1 MENIL
6 VTGAQGQLGNSI
18 QAISQEF
25 PKYQILF
32 KDRKSLDITNKELVK
47 NFIKKNNIST
57 IVNAAAFTQVDL
69 AEDEADKANLINAFG
84 TKNLAEIA
92 KELNVK
98 LIHISTDYVFNGK
111 KNFPYVERDETNP
124 ESIYGKSKLS
134 GEQAIKKVN
143 PAGSV
148 IIRTSWLYSEFGS
161 NFVKTILKLSFEK
174 DEIKVVHDQV
184 GSPTYA
190 IDLAEFIMKIIPK
203 IKNKDTEIYHFSNIG
218 YCSWYDLAVKI
229 VEVANSNCKVLPI
242 PSSQFPTKAI
252 RPKYSVLNTNK
263 AFQTFGIKNRNWK
276 EGLNQ
281 CLNKL
286 LNS

>member
-6 VTGAQGQLGNSI
+6 VTGAQGQLGKSI

-69 AEDEADKANLINAFG
+69 AEDEADKANLINSFG

-111 KNFPYVERDETNP
+111 KNVPYVEQDETNP